1 MRVAAGPVLLIATAV
16 SAASV
21 ATPVDGHRRLSS
33 QCDMLVTTFDAQLS
47 SLDDSSCATVG
58 PTFRSQFETM
68 TTSLPNPSC
77 LDNALN
83 MFDSVSSCA
92 DLSSAMGD
100 FCTTL
105 TACSRRRRQLQ
116 ESVTLR
122 ISVLPS
128 SGVLYIDDVQSY
140 RREFE
145 SYSRELE
152 SAVERELAADGVSVS
167 STAVQSPTE
176 HHLLDMV
183 RGLDNFCVGFRAE
196 CGTAGAVVAV
206 LLIAVLALCAL
217 NIICCCCCSSGSGSS
232 VRVSRA
238 GPGGVVDLG
247 IKAAVAGISLNI
259 QGLPTIS

>member
-77 LDNALN
+77 LDDALN
-83 MFDSVSSCA
+83 MFESVSSCA

-152 SAVERELAADGVSVS
+152 SAVER
-167 STAVQSPTE
+167 
-176 HHLLDMV
+176 
-183 RGLDNFCVGFRAE
+183 
-196 CGTAGAVVAV
+196 
-206 LLIAVLALCAL
+206 
-217 NIICCCCCSSGSGSS
+217 
-232 VRVSRA
+232 
-238 GPGGVVDLG
+238 
-247 IKAAVAGISLNI
+247 
-259 QGLPTIS
+259 